1 MSGFS
6 FKTGP
11 SKRGRPGQISYK
23 DLRDVPE
30 RPRSEPPKFSFK
42 EANLPVRGGF
52 SFKYADEARDSPEPE
67 LQLPQ
72 HDEPV
77 GADYLAAHPPQAMAP
92 PDGNG
97 KTSFLLT
104 ANTNRVY
111 PGEMSLVQ
119 RERLRLA
126 AENVMRGQTPGG
138 YQALQDLFHNPS
150 GAPIAWR
157 GESPITYTTASEFGP
172 NNGRLHNHTLIQV
185 RYDRDVNNPNDTV
198 HFNREAY
205 QRALEAEFARLNV
218 GVAGTFKIPYVNIR
232 FIKTSQN
239 SGYMYVHKT
248 DGQPLTDDMKRM
260 LGQLKLPY
268 TPPPGSRAAKTAAR
282 SARNRK

>member
-11 SKRGRPGQISYK
+11 PKRGRPGQISYK
-23 DLRDVPE
+23 DLRDVPA
-30 RPRSEPPKFSFK
+30 RPVSEPPRFSYK

-52 SFKYADEARDSPEPE
+52 SFKYADEPRDSPERNIE
-67 LQLPQ
+67 LPQ
-72 HDEPV
+72 HEELV

-119 RERLRLA
+119 RERLRRA

-138 YQALQDLFHNPS
+138 FAALQGLFHNPS
-150 GAPIAWR
+150 GGEILWR
-157 GESPITYTTASEFGP
+157 GDSPITYTTASEFGP

-185 RYDRDVNNPNDTV
+185 RYDRNPNNPLDTV
-198 HFNREAY
+198 HFDREAY
-205 QRALEAEFARLNV
+205 QRALEAEFQRLNV
-218 GVAGTFKIPYVNIR
+218 GEAGTFKIPYVNIK

-239 SGYMYVHKT
+239 SGYMYVHKN
-248 DGQPLTDDMKRM
+248 DGRPLTDDMKRM
-260 LGQLKLPY
+260 LGQLTLPY
-268 TPPPGSRAAKTAAR
+268 APPPGSRAAKTAAR